1 MEKIIDQLL
10 NNRGGGGLY
19 EVLESKKYLKNQSKQ
34 ILITSKKY
42 NGF

>member
-10 NNRGGGGLY
+10 NNRGGLY

>member
-10 NNRGGGGLY
+10 NNRGLY

-34 ILITSKKY
+34 ILITFKKY
-42 NGF
+42 NDF

>member
-10 NNRGGGGLY
+10 NNRGMLY